1 MDITTNIVAEM
12 VYDCYKCQTI
22 TDAIELLE
30 DGFPLDDI
38 TIKALGEIGIDYA
51 QFTTRFEIKE

>member
-12 VYDCYKCQTI
+12 MHDCNKCQVI

-38 TIKALGEIGIDYA
+38 TKKALGEIGIDYA
-51 QFTTRFEIKE
+51 KFTTRFEIKA